1 MTLGIKILL
10 ITIAGTL
17 MIASPA
23 MGSSEVPPIWRE
35 RAEIITLV
43 AIFAGSIVGVWLWV
57 EK

>member
-23 MGSSEVPPIWRE
+23 MGSYEVPQIWRE
-35 RAEIITLV
+35 RAKIITLV